1 MVEQKVF
8 KPYVELDIQRLTPE
22 KSVYVTAV
30 ALLLGVND
38 DDDDDDV
45 SLPPQPTRE
54 SVNKINK
61 KIDERDLILELISV
75 IFQLLLKEIN

>member
-30 ALLLGVND
+30 ALLLGVN